1 MHIRISDMVGEYAIT
16 AEDGDLVFQPV
27 HEALVAGEDVEV
39 DFEGVAV
46 FASPFFNAAIG
57 RLLEDISQET
67 LRARLRLHNLSS
79 DGHDVVRRVIENA
92 KGFYSDPN
100 RRQAIENALEHA
112 ASAQE

>member
-1 MHIRISDMVGEYAIT
+1 MQLRISDIVGEYAIT
-16 AEDGDLVFQPV
+16 ADDGEFVFEPV
-27 HEALVAGEDVEV
+27 HEALLAGKEVEI

-57 RLLEDISQET
+57 RLLEDIPQET
-67 LRARLRLHNLSS
+67 LRERLHLRNLSS

-92 KGFYSDPN
+92 KAFYSDPN
-100 RRQAIENALEHA
+100 RRQAIENALEQA

>member
-1 MHIRISDMVGEYAIT
+1 MQLRISDIVGEYAIT
-16 AEDGDLVFQPV
+16 AEDGELVFEPV
-27 HEALVAGEDVEV
+27 HGALVTGDDVEL
-39 DFEGVAV
+39 DFEGIAV

-57 RLLEDISQET
+57 RLIEDIPQET
-67 LRARLRLHNLSS
+67 LRDRLHLRNLSS

-92 KGFYSDPN
+92 KAFYSDPG